1 VGFRRLSGTPQPRRR
16 GGSEGWQRLDT
27 VDLSDVSAGNGRQAL
42 YPRAGGGEPSLIST
56 AAPERV
62 RKSDKNGCYHI
73 IPILMPINGYHQP
86 AKYAK
91 SQKFPILP
99 GAPNSHSETLATPLR
114 IPSTCCQSTA
124 IWNTRHDFSQVS
136 SPVGMKSDRSR
147 HLRKHRHSR
156 HFVDTPVRD

>member
-1 VGFRRLSGTPQPRRR
+1 MAKTGHSRLERCV
-16 GGSEGWQRLDT
+16 GWQWQ
-27 VDLSDVSAGNGRQAL
+27 AGFISTSR
-42 YPRAGGGEPSLIST
+42 GGEPSLIST

-91 SQKFPILP
+91 SQKFPILS